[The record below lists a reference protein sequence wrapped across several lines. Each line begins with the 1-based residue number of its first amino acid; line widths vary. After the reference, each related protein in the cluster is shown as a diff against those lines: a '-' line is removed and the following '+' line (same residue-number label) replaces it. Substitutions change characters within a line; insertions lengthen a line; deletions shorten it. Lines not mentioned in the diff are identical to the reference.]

1 MFTADLSGLNR
12 LIAQL
17 EQRKLDYQVALDS
30 AVDLAKSTILNRVN
44 LGQLVDGS
52 FRTSS
57 NPFRKV
63 PFVQGRYSRRQF
75 FARNK
80 AGLSVKQHNL
90 NFTGKLHKNFVID
103 KRDSKT
109 LFVRNLGFTS
119 RIVTGKTI
127 TYAELAQIQE
137 DKTGIGFQLSPSQL
151 IRVMARFKQVARL

>member
-1 MFTADLSGLNR
+1 V
-12 LIAQL
+12 
-17 EQRKLDYQVALDS
+17 K
-30 AVDLAKSTILNRVN
+30 

-52 FRTSS
+52 FRTSN

-75 FARNK
+75 FARN
-80 AGLSVKQHNL
+80 ARGLSVKQHNL
-90 NFTGKLHKNFVID
+90 YFSGNLHRNLIID
-103 KRDSKT
+103 RRNSNM
-109 LFVRNLGFTS
+109 LFVRTLVFTS

-137 DKTGIGFQLSPSQL
+137 NKTGIGFQLSPSQL